1 MASRVKVVQHRR
13 RRDGETDYRQRLR
26 LLKSGNHRLVVRKSN
41 TGVLCQIVDY
51 YLKGDKVLVASK
63 STELLKIGWNG
74 NLGNL
79 PAAYLTGLLC
89 GKKAVEAKIESAV
102 LDLGLYKSVKGS
114 RLYATLKGVVDGGLQ
129 VPHSEDVLP
138 DENRIAGKH
147 IADYATKLKKE
158 NPAAYKKLFSGY
170 LKSNTTPET
179 LPSLFATV
187 KAKIIGK

>member
-1 MASRVKVVQHRR
+1 MVPHRR

-26 LLKSGNHRLVVRKSN
+26 LLKSGSHRLVVRKSN

-51 YLKGDKVLVASK
+51 DAKGDKVIVSSK
-63 STELLKIGWNG
+63 STELVKMGWNG
-74 NLGNL
+74 NLGNM

-89 GKKAVEAKIESAV
+89 GKKAAQAKIDGAV

-129 VPHSEDVLP
+129 VPHSEDALP
-138 DENRIAGKH
+138 DENRVSGKH

-158 NPAAYKKLFSGY
+158 NSAAYKKLFSAY
-170 LKSNTTPET
+170 LKSNIAPET
-179 LPSLFATV
+179 LPIQFAAV
-187 KAKIIGK
+187 KAKILGK